1 MNKKFTSLVIILAA
15 VAVSLY
21 ICKDKIWPKPK
32 EVQHIVSKE
41 RVAKL
46 YKIGKVSNAST
57 MTYPGV
63 VKSLKHAELFFR
75 VSGPV
80 KENNLKVGQFV
91 KEGDVLMRI
100 DQRDYQRE
108 IDKLRQDLKINKDQS
123 DLNKKQF
130 QRTEAL
136 YKQQAI
142 SKSEYDAALSKAN
155 VSDAQLKS
163 LEESIKKAQDK
174 LADTSLRAP
183 FSGVITDLRIKQ
195 FEIAQANVPV
205 MSIDDLREVE
215 VHISVPAGNMPV
227 MGFKDTQRVKEE
239 VFDITFPGRGDRILK
254 GTVNGFKAI
263 AEGNSE
269 TYDVALKV
277 KTPEDFVLLP
287 GMSAEVINVPN
298 RKINKSEAV
307 SIPFASVF
315 KRGEKSLVWVFNQT
329 TKGISA
335 REVTLG
341 EPVSDNNLQV
351 LSGLESGEFI
361 IGAGVDWL
369 SEDNTIRVMN
379 PEVLNANN

>member
-1 MNKKFTSLVIILAA
+1 MKKLTTLIIVITA

-80 KENNLKVGQFV
+80 KENSLKVGQLV

-215 VHISVPAGNMPV
+215 VHISVPSGNMPV

-239 VFDITFPGRGDRILK
+239 VFDITFPGRGDRVLK

-298 RKINKSEAV
+298 RKINKSDAV

-315 KRGEKSLVWVFNQT
+315 KRGEKSLVWVFNQA

>member
-1 MNKKFTSLVIILAA
+1 MKKLTTLIIVIAA

-80 KENNLKVGQFV
+80 KENSLKVGQLV

-215 VHISVPAGNMPV
+215 VHISVPSGNMPV

-239 VFDITFPGRGDRILK
+239 VFDITFPGRGDRVLK

-298 RKINKSEAV
+298 RKINKSDAV

-315 KRGEKSLVWVFNQT
+315 KRGEKSLVWVFNQA

-341 EPVSDNNLQV
+341 EPVSENNLQV

>member
-1 MNKKFTSLVIILAA
+1 MKKLTTLIIVIAA

-80 KENNLKVGQFV
+80 KENNLKVGQLV
-91 KEGDVLMRI
+91 KEGEVLMRI

-215 VHISVPAGNMPV
+215 VHISVPSGNMPV

-298 RKINKSEAV
+298 RKINKSDAV

>member
-1 MNKKFTSLVIILAA
+1 MKKLTTLIIVITA

-80 KENNLKVGQFV
+80 KENSLKVGQLV

-174 LADTSLRAP
+174 LADTSLSAP

-215 VHISVPAGNMPV
+215 VHISVPSGNMPV

-239 VFDITFPGRGDRILK
+239 VFDITFPGRGDRVLK

-298 RKINKSEAV
+298 RKINKSDAV

-315 KRGEKSLVWVFNQT
+315 KRGEKSLVWVFNQA

>member
-1 MNKKFTSLVIILAA
+1 MKKLTTLIIVIAA

-21 ICKDKIWPKPK
+21 ICKDKIWPQPK
-32 EVQHIVSKE
+32 EKEHIVSKE
-41 RVAKL
+41 KVAKL
-46 YKIGKVSNAST
+46 YRIGKVSNAST

-80 KENNLKVGQFV
+80 KENSLKVGQLV
-91 KEGDVLMRI
+91 KEGEVLMRI

-174 LADTSLRAP
+174 LADTSLKAP

-215 VHISVPAGNMPV
+215 VHISVPSGNMPV

-239 VFDITFPGRGDRILK
+239 VFDITFPGRGDRVLK

-298 RKINKSEAV
+298 RKINKSDAV

-315 KRGEKSLVWVFNQT
+315 KRGEKSLVWVFNQA

>member
-1 MNKKFTSLVIILAA
+1 MKKLTTLIIVIAA

-80 KENNLKVGQFV
+80 KENSLKVGQLV

-174 LADTSLRAP
+174 LADTSLKAP

-227 MGFKDTQRVKEE
+227 MGFKDYQKVKEE
-239 VFDITFPGRGDRILK
+239 VFDVTFPGRGDRVLK
-254 GTVNGFKAI
+254 ANVNGFKAI

-298 RKINKSEAV
+298 RKINKSDAV

-315 KRGEKSLVWVFNQT
+315 KRGEKSLVWVFNQA

>member
-1 MNKKFTSLVIILAA
+1 MKKLTTLIIVIAE

-21 ICKDKIWPKPK
+21 ICKDKIWPQPK
-32 EVQHIVSKE
+32 EKEHIVSKE
-41 RVAKL
+41 KVAKL

-80 KENNLKVGQFV
+80 KENSLKVGQLV

-142 SKSEYDAALSKAN
+142 SKSEYDAALTKAN

-163 LEESIKKAQDK
+163 LEESIKKAQDM
-174 LADTSLRAP
+174 LSDTSLRAP
-183 FSGVITDLRIKQ
+183 FTGVVTDLRIKQ

-215 VHISVPAGNMPV
+215 VHISVPSGNMPV

-239 VFDITFPGRGDRILK
+239 VFDITFPGRGDRVLK

-298 RKINKSEAV
+298 RKINKSDAV

-315 KRGEKSLVWVFNQT
+315 KRGEKSLVWVFNQA